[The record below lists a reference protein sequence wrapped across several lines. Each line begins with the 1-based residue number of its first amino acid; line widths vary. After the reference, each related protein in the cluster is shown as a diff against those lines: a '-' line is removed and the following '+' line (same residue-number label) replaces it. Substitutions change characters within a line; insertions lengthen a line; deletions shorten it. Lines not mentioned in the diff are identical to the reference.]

1 LGCAERADARSSW
14 QLVMGPGQTRYSVL
28 LLEDNFLDAELVQA
42 RLAAS
47 DFTFDV
53 VVVTGKDP
61 FIEAFETQP
70 FDLILAD
77 YSLPDFDGLSALAR
91 VRSKYRRLPFIMVSG
106 AQGEEIAVEA
116 LLNGS
121 TDYVLKQRL
130 DRLVPAVK
138 RALAEHADYLL
149 REAAERERDLLAGRF
164 NQMLAGTS
172 DAIVMVD
179 RDWNM
184 IFANSKAHEVYSYG
198 GNIVGRNLWEAFPDA
213 RYEGSPY
220 VEHYYRAMDDNTAG
234 EFEAYYPAPLE
245 AWLHIMVYPADY
257 GIVTFSRDITERKR
271 SQAALI
277 QTEKLAAVGRL
288 ASSIAHE
295 INNPLESMTNL
306 LYLALRSK
314 TLEESHGFL
323 LIAERE
329 LRRVSAITSQTL
341 RFHRQSSNPTPLNPA
356 EAIRE
361 SLTVQ
366 HGRIVNGAIEIME
379 CFRPSRPVFCFEG
392 EVRQVLNNLIG
403 NALDA
408 LRAVGGR
415 LFLRSREGTHWPS
428 GEPGI
433 IITVADSAGGMSGK
447 TLKRIFEPFFTTK
460 GEAGTGLG
468 LWVSS
473 EIVARHRG
481 SLTVRSRQEPGAHGT
496 VFRLFLP
503 FTAAERTSQFAG
515 DSLV

>member
-1 LGCAERADARSSW
+1 MAPDPAH
-14 QLVMGPGQTRYSVL
+14 YSVL
-28 LLEDNFLDAELVQA
+28 LLEDNLLDAELVQA
-42 RLAAS
+42 RLRAS
-47 DFTFDV
+47 GLAFDV
-53 VVVTGKDP
+53 TVVSGKEE
-61 FIEAFETQP
+61 FIEAFETRP

-77 YSLPDFDGLSALAR
+77 YSLPDFDGLTALKR
-91 VRSKYRRLPFIMVSG
+91 VRSKYQRLPFIMVSG

-116 LLNGS
+116 LLQGS

-149 REAAERERDLLAGRF
+149 RETAERERDLLARRLE
-164 NQMLAGTS
+164 QMLAGTS

-179 RDWNM
+179 REWKM
-184 IFANSKAHEVYSYG
+184 FYANAKALEVYSHDG
-198 GNIVGRNLWEAFPDA
+198 SIVGRNVWEMFPNA

-220 VEHYYRAMDDNTAG
+220 VEHYYRAMNENRAG
-234 EFEAYYPAPLE
+234 EFEAYYPAPLD

-295 INNPLESMTNL
+295 INNPLESVTNL
-306 LYLALRSK
+306 LYLAMGSQN
-314 TLEESHGFL
+314 LEESQEYL
-323 LIAERE
+323 QTAERE
-329 LRRVSAITSQTL
+329 LRRVSAISSQTL
-341 RFHRQSSNPTPLNPA
+341 RFHRQASSPTPLDPVR
-356 EAIRE
+356 AIE
-361 SLTVQ
+361 ELLSVQ
-366 HGRIVNGAIEIME
+366 HGRILNGNIEVIKK
-379 CFRPSRPVFCFEG
+379 FRTSQPVLCFEG
-392 EVRQVLNNLIG
+392 EIRQVLNNLIG
-403 NALDA
+403 NAVDA
-408 LRAVGGR
+408 LQSMGGR
-415 LFLRSREGTHWPS
+415 LFLRSREGTHWS
-428 GEPGI
+428 RDERGI
-433 IITVADSAGGMSGK
+433 IITVADSAEGMSGK

-473 EIVARHRG
+473 GIVERHNG
-481 SLTVRSRQEPGAHGT
+481 SLTVRSRQQPGPHGT

-503 FTAAERTSQFAG
+503 FAAAG
-515 DSLV
+515 RSS